1 MSDPTI
7 FILGLFVSILTVL
20 AVFLIGVSE
29 GRDPAHSGAGKD
41 VVRGA
46 APAAR
51 EVPVAAN
58 GVQAT

>member
-29 GRDPAHSGAGKD
+29 GRDPVHSGAGKD